1 MFCKNCGS
9 QNTDTAFFCS
19 ACGASLQ
26 ENINVKKKKHTGVVV
41 STVVVAIVVICAVL
55 TAVFVMKLPSKEN
68 PAHSAVAIQTPKYV
82 TISDLENAL
91 FEALRQEDLSVLD
104 PYFVPNIKQALSS
117 SELEE
122 IGGFITNAYFERI
135 KNTPREFDP
144 KTVQYVVA
152 ESIDYTNMEK
162 YKEILEKEGYELDEE
177 EIEFV
182 IFNKCNQCCLSAGL
196 ENLNNLC
203 RIEFEVVA
211 DYSTKDYFPECWVMA
226 TETNYGWRIVAV
238 A

>member
-55 TAVFVMKLPSKEN
+55 TAVFVIKLPSKEN

-104 PYFVPNIKQALSS
+104 PYFVPNIKQVLSS

-135 KNTPREFDP
+135 KNIPTGFDP

-152 ESIDYTNMEK
+152 ESINYTNMEES
-162 YKEILEKEGYELDEE
+162 KEIPEFDED
-177 EIEFV
+177 IDFV

-203 RIEFEVVA
+203 WIEFVVAA
-211 DYSTKDYFPECWVMA
+211 DYSNGEKGYFAECLVMA

-238 A
+238 MA